1 MSDYVVFLDGIVLM
15 PQVAEFL
22 TGVQER
28 TPRARLVLLIA
39 ASGEDA
45 GQSSWTNTARHA
57 CDCLEELRDAGL
69 TIAEAVVAEGGEDSL
84 WQELERTDRA
94 YDCAF
99 RISPYRR
106 GMHVQRLVAEGRTL
120 EKLAG

>member
-1 MSDYVVFLDGIVLM
+1 MSDYVVFLDGIVPL
-15 PQVAEFL
+15 PQVSEFL
-22 TGVQER
+22 AGIQQR
-28 TPRARLVLLIA
+28 ALRARFVLLIA

-45 GQSSWTNTARHA
+45 GQSSWINAARHA
-57 CDCLEELRDAGL
+57 CDCLEELREAGL

-84 WQELERTDRA
+84 REELERTDRA

-99 RISPYRR
+99 RITPYRR
-106 GMHVQRLVAEGRTL
+106 GMHVQRLVAEERTL